1 MFNEKNKKINALAQ
15 NISKQQK
22 NVIDEMYSLLN
33 VIDTESKSDF
43 LEGIVMTMIHSEQTI
58 LELKTTGKI
67 NVEKELSE
75 LRILQNELNI
85 INDYIKKYS
94 NKTNDNNIIS
104 NVQHKL

>member
-1 MFNEKNKKINALAQ
+1 MFNERKNRVNELAHVISAKQEKITDKIYTLLNAL
-15 NISKQQK
+15 
-22 NVIDEMYSLLN
+22 DEEN
-33 VIDTESKSDF
+33 KSDF
-43 LEGIVMTMIHSEQTI
+43 LEGIIMTMIHSEQTI

-75 LRILQNELNI
+75 LCILQNELNI